1 MKKKIEKK
9 EVLIWIG
16 ILSTILIVCSNFLQ
30 MHYSSDTFVLYNL
43 GYLKYPSEYFLR
55 DGRIISTLFCYLGGI
70 LHLPIPVYI
79 IAMDFIGMIFLSVA
93 IYIMSKIFINIIKP
107 TKLKWE
113 ILIYL
118 AAFILILNQ
127 YTLEY
132 LLFPE
137 SAVMCLGILFTVL
150 AVKEFVDNDN
160 KYKYLKIFLYL
171 LLTGLSYQGELN
183 IFPILAILVL
193 VLKQIKEKKETKE
206 FIKDFAKELIKLIV
220 VTVSILVICLGIVHI
235 SEYFFG
241 STKKNIMEITNMRT
255 FIRKLNIVL
264 RYSKEIIINCIN
276 MFPQYSVVACVIISL
291 IIMII
296 TKAKFQTIVNYIF
309 LVIVSIASV
318 VLPLFAV
325 TAGICARL
333 SIPVMMIFGMSL
345 IILIANVQAE
355 KKKYKRRIVII
366 FTILLFIMNA
376 VFIIRNTTEHIAA
389 NKVDE
394 NDGKT
399 INYLIEKYEEK
410 NNIKVTKFGYTY
422 DFEPQQFAVGIEH
435 MQSLTERK
443 LACSWCVLYAM
454 DYYCQRDFELV
465 QFDTSVL
472 RENEEESLNRNG
484 NRNYE
489 VFSDEQIIFKDDTI
503 YMIIY

>member
-1 MKKKIEKK
+1 
-9 EVLIWIG
+9 
-16 ILSTILIVCSNFLQ
+16 

-235 SEYFFG
+235 SEYFL
-241 STKKNIMEITNMRT
+241 EVQ
-255 FIRKLNIVL
+255 RK
-264 RYSKEIIINCIN
+264 
-276 MFPQYSVVACVIISL
+276 
-291 IIMII
+291 
-296 TKAKFQTIVNYIF
+296 T
-309 LVIVSIASV
+309 
-318 VLPLFAV
+318 
-325 TAGICARL
+325 
-333 SIPVMMIFGMSL
+333 
-345 IILIANVQAE
+345 
-355 KKKYKRRIVII
+355 
-366 FTILLFIMNA
+366 
-376 VFIIRNTTEHIAA
+376 
-389 NKVDE
+389 
-394 NDGKT
+394 
-399 INYLIEKYEEK
+399 
-410 NNIKVTKFGYTY
+410 
-422 DFEPQQFAVGIEH
+422 
-435 MQSLTERK
+435 
-443 LACSWCVLYAM
+443 
-454 DYYCQRDFELV
+454 
-465 QFDTSVL
+465 
-472 RENEEESLNRNG
+472 
-484 NRNYE
+484 
-489 VFSDEQIIFKDDTI
+489 
-503 YMIIY
+503 